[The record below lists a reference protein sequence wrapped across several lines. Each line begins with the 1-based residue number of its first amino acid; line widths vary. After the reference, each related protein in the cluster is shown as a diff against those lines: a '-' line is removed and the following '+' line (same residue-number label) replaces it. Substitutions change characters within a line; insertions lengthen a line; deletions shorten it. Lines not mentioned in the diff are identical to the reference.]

1 MDLYENLKE
10 SYKPASEAKQNIAGY
25 QLDNELSDI
34 NHKVYY
40 NKDKDRDNRLL
51 VTYRGSSNLNDFIT
65 DGHLA
70 FGSLRNTKRYDESA
84 DVLRK
89 AKSKYNEDKALITG
103 HSLGGSIAKAVAKKD
118 DKIISYNSGN
128 GLFGANFNTKSN
140 NIKNYRTNG
149 DLVSIM
155 HNPKTTKTLK
165 NKNLIKN
172 FINSHNLENIKKS
185 GLTI

>member
-1 MDLYENLKE
+1 MDLYENLHE
-10 SYKPASEAKQNIAGY
+10 SYKPANEAKKNISGY
-25 QLDNELSDI
+25 ILDDDLSDI
-34 NHKVYY
+34 NHKVYF

-51 VTYRGSSNLNDFIT
+51 VTYRGSSNLGDFIT

-89 AKSKYNEDKALITG
+89 AKSKYNEDKALVTG
-103 HSLGGSIAKAVAKKD
+103 HSLGGSISKAVARPG
-118 DKIISYNSGN
+118 DKVITYNSGN
-128 GLFGANFNTKSN
+128 GLFGSNFNVKTN
-140 NIKNYRTNG
+140 NIKNYRVYG
-149 DLVSIM
+149 DAVSIM

>member
-34 NHKVYY
+34 NHKVYF

-70 FGSLRNTKRYDESA
+70 FGSLRNTKRYNESA

-89 AKSKYNEDKALITG
+89 AKSKYNVDNSLITG
-103 HSLGGSIAKAVAKKD
+103 HSLGANLGKAVSRPG
-118 DKIISYNSGN
+118 DKVITYNSGN
-128 GLFGANFNTKSN
+128 GLFGSNFNSKSN
-140 NIKNYRTNG
+140 NIKQYRTYG
-149 DLVSIM
+149 DAASLL
-155 HNPKTTKTLK
+155 HNPKNTKTLK
-165 NKNLIKN
+165 NKNLIRN
-172 FINSHNLENIKKS
+172 FINSHSLSNIKNS
-185 GLTI
+185 GITI